1 MRAALFDMDRT
12 LVRRDTASLWMRFQR
27 DCGEAG
33 ARDAARVAW
42 WLLQYSFGVV
52 DVERVAEQALLD
64 YRGQSERLMEERCRL
79 WFRDYVV
86 SHVADAGRR
95 MVRHHRDAGDELA
108 IVTSATRFAAEPL
121 AAVLGIDRIACTPL
135 EVDEQGR
142 FTGRVDGRLCY
153 GREKIRYAEELLE
166 GTGARLEDAIF
177 YSDSITDL
185 PLLERVAEPVVVNPD
200 ARLRRLARRRGWRIE
215 RW

>member
-1 MRAALFDMDRT
+1 MCI
-12 LVRRDTASLWMRFQR
+12 RDS
-27 DCGEAG
+27 
-33 ARDAARVAW
+33 
-42 WLLQYSFGVV
+42 
-52 DVERVAEQALLD
+52 
-64 YRGQSERLMEERCRL
+64 
-79 WFRDYVV
+79 YVV
-86 SHVADAGRR
+86 GHVADAGRR
-95 MVRHHRDAGDELA
+95 MVRHHRDVGDELA

-121 AAVLGIDRIACTPL
+121 AAALGIERVAYTPL
-135 EVDEQGR
+135 EVDLQGR

-153 GREKIRYAEELLE
+153 GAEKIRYAEQLLD

-200 ARLRRLARRRGWRIE
+200 ARLRRVARRRGWRVE